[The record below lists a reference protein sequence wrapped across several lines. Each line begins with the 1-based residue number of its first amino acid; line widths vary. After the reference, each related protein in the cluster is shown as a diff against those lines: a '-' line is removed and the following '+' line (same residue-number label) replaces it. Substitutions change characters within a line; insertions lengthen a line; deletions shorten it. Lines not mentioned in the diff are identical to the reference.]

1 MNINLETEGR
11 GAFIQKFSFAVLYC
25 SLCCA
30 TCFGFS

>member
-1 MNINLETEGR
+1 V
-11 GAFIQKFSFAVLYC
+11 AVIQKFNFAVLYC